1 MPPALIKL
9 ASGTV
14 LCKKDCTTSL
24 SKFGLP
30 DKTKVALKI
39 IDVVAVYSQ
48 QAKIKA
54 VGKCMIVH

>member
-1 MPPALIKL
+1 
-9 ASGTV
+9 
-14 LCKKDCTTSL
+14 L